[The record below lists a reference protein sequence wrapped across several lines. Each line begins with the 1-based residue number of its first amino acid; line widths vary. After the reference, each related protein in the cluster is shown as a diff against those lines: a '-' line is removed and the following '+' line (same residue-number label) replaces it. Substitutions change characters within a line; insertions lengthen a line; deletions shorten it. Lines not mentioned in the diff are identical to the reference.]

1 MKYYKVR
8 LIDSNGY
15 CYATFNKCDE
25 RELENKIFLAKL
37 SGDKVE
43 YTEK

>member
-8 LIDSNGY
+8 LIGRNGY

-37 SGDKVE
+37 SGDRVE